1 MNQAAEEFT
10 HTYLFF
16 GSKGH
21 MFWIGLL
28 KFLISVPNS
37 FPRGPACIRIS
48 EINSTDKDVG
58 TLGILGKFKTCV
70 CVSVFVPSSLFFFF
84 FCY

>member
-70 CVSVFVPSSLFFFF
+70 CVGLCSIFSLLLLL
-84 FCY
+84 CY